1 MKEKFSFNKV
11 KKNIERD
18 KLATSWSV
26 PKEKSWDYKDSPMY
40 HIGYTFAEVLP
51 RKYTDRLRKDPD
63 VTFEDY
69 EEPFKNYIENTL
81 RKNKEP
87 RTAIEFGGQGSTLFS
102 GFSKEFFN
110 RTLGVCLKDIRRP
123 EVKEFDK
130 NAGHSVLEGDVF
142 DLKNKEFDN
151 KIQEAL
157 GTNNVDLIISRMA
170 GPLSSFSRDPL
181 ILDRLIRKWYKMLKK
196 NGLIFAQFELFY
208 KHMPD
213 DVSRSISE
221 GRSEDFT
228 KTEANVKDWVIALE
242 EKFEDNQI
250 EIEVDRGV
258 IRIHKKDKAPDE
270 LPKLKELFK

>member
-1 MKEKFSFNKV
+1 
-11 KKNIERD
+11 
-18 KLATSWSV
+18 
-26 PKEKSWDYKDSPMY
+26 
-40 HIGYTFAEVLP
+40 
-51 RKYTDRLRKDPD
+51 
-63 VTFEDY
+63 
-69 EEPFKNYIENTL
+69 
-81 RKNKEP
+81 
-87 RTAIEFGGQGSTLFS
+87 
-102 GFSKEFFN
+102 
-110 RTLGVCLKDIRRP
+110 
-123 EVKEFDK
+123 
-130 NAGHSVLEGDVF
+130 
-142 DLKNKEFDN
+142 
-151 KIQEAL
+151 
-157 GTNNVDLIISRMA
+157 
-170 GPLSSFSRDPL
+170 
-181 ILDRLIRKWYKMLKK
+181 MLKK

>member
-18 KLATSWSV
+18 KLATSWIV

-51 RKYTDRLRKDPD
+51 NKYTERLRKDPD
-63 VTFEDY
+63 TIFEDY
-69 EEPFKNYIENTL
+69 EEPFRNYIENTL

-102 GFSKEFFN
+102 EFSKNFFN
-110 RTLGVCLKDIRRP
+110 RTVGVCLKDVRQP
-123 EVKEFDK
+123 EIKGSDK
-130 NAGHSVLEGDVF
+130 NEGHSVIEGNVF
-142 DLKNKEFDN
+142 DLKNKDFDS

-157 GTNNVDLIISRMA
+157 GTKNVDLIISRMA

-181 ILDRLIRKWYKMLKK
+181 ILDRLIRKWYKMLNR

-208 KHMPD
+208 RHMPD
-213 DVSRSISE
+213 DVSRNISE
-221 GRSEDFT
+221 SRSEDFT

-242 EKFEDNQI
+242 ERLGDDEI
-250 EIEVDRGV
+250 EIEVDRGI